1 MNIILN
7 LWSFLRQL
15 TQRVLDDDL
24 WGMAAQLAFFFLLSL
39 FPFML
44 FLVTLLGFLPV
55 TQEDL
60 INFLSVYAP
69 DETMNLIGGNVS
81 EVVEERNGGLLSLGI
96 LGALWSASNGINAI
110 MKSMNNAYNI
120 EEKRSPVMTRMI
132 AIALTIVMIFVIIV
146 AFLLPVF
153 GQRIGEYL
161 FAFINLSDDFLV
173 VWNAMRWGIS
183 SVIIFLVLLALYRM
197 APSRKVYFRDAAIGA
212 ALATI
217 LWQVVSLTFSFYV
230 NSFSHF
236 SATHG
241 SLGGVIILMLWFY
254 LTGMI
259 IILGGEINALAE
271 LRRQERNV

>member
-1 MNIILN
+1 MNIIRN
-7 LWSFLRQL
+7 LWSFLKQL
-15 TQRVLDDDL
+15 TKRILDDDL

-44 FLVTLLGFLPV
+44 FLITLLGFLPI

-69 DETMNLIGGNVS
+69 DQTTNLIGGNIS

-96 LGALWSASNGINAI
+96 AGALWSASNGINAI
-110 MKSMNNAYNI
+110 MKSMNTAYNI
-120 EEKRSPVMTRMI
+120 EEQRSLIVTRLL
-132 AIALTIVMIFVIIV
+132 AIALTVFMIFVIIV

-197 APSRKVYFRDAAIGA
+197 APSRRVYFRDASIGA
-212 ALATI
+212 AAATI
-217 LWQVVSLTFSFYV
+217 LWQIVSLTFSFYV
-230 NSFSHF
+230 NSFNHF

-259 IILGGEINALAE
+259 IILGGEINALVE
-271 LRRQERNV
+271 FRRKNKHH